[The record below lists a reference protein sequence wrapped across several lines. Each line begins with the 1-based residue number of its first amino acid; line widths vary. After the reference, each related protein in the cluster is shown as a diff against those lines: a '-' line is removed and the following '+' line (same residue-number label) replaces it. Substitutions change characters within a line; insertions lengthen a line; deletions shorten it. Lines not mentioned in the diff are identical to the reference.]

1 MKPFNLVLTAL
12 AVFVGSS
19 VPARA
24 DITYTVSMIGSGTF
38 DGTSFSDAD
47 VDVFLTGDPAG
58 VTQSGTVF
66 FITGPLMVTV
76 AGLGTDTYTA
86 AGMVVDNQ
94 ASNVH
99 SLGVGFGGLD
109 SPAFLGLF
117 NSAFSTYALQGPLG
131 PVTSSDLFG
140 IGGSQAT
147 LGGLVSFSTSG
158 PETFTAVE
166 TTPEPASWLLLG
178 IGLAILPFLK
188 RRAQSFLK
196 SSAVL

>member
-1 MKPFNLVLTAL
+1 MKPFNLVLIAL
-12 AVFVGSS
+12 AVFVGSA

-24 DITYTVSMIGSGTF
+24 DITYSVSMIGSGTF

-47 VDVFLTGDPAG
+47 VDVSLTGDPAD
-58 VTQSGTVF
+58 VMQSSKAF
-66 FITGPLMVTV
+66 FITGTLMVTV

-86 AGMVVDNQ
+86 AGIVVDNQ
-94 ASNVH
+94 ATNVDA
-99 SLGVGFGGLD
+99 LGMGFGGLE

-117 NSAFSTYALQGPLG
+117 NSAFSTYALQGPFG
-131 PVTSSDLFG
+131 PVTTSDLFG
-140 IGGSQAT
+140 IPDGSSQAT
-147 LGGLVSFSTSG
+147 LHGSVAFSTSG

-188 RRAQSFLK
+188 RGALNPS
-196 SSAVL
+196 